1 MDIKDTLRFNYIDCP
16 TNQGKCISL
25 NMSLRTLFDA
35 VCPNDD
41 NFYQNL
47 SALSIEFDAPIVA
60 SPQDVKDYLELDSM
74 DFEEYDNSLD
84 AYSMRLERL
93 RTLSNLLCNL
103 ICGDIEFVDEKTG
116 KHGLKDPF
124 GNIVVPALFDSCRG
138 ADCVGEITS
147 YIIVEKNGKFYRTQ
161 RNGSGKLIDKDGY
174 DKIYLNGEVISGNKN
189 GMISLKTPDI
199 LIPCEMDWIAYD
211 NIYTI
216 IFGKDGKIGM
226 RDTYLHK
233 YVAPDYSAFDI
244 STLRFCHNG
253 VWGWIS
259 RKTGEFFTEPVGN
272 RYDVM
277 IAACNANSYLNHDD
291 KPVVEQEEKYI
302 SIEEMHK
309 QLLQRASEFKKTLKI
324 KLSSLIE
331 LPPIKLKKDYKAYT
345 RFVDAIRSLSLKNNK
360 LIVCSEDGNAPEM
373 HITYSKNEGRNV
385 YRLEWS
391 PRSNA
396 LAWRDV
402 ALKELNAFHQLLL
415 PGKDTFSMHFYR
427 DFTGRQVQTLAKFI
441 AYYYANI
448 GNVSEEKLV
457 LINTPAG
464 K

>member
-1 MDIKDTLRFNYIDCP
+1 M
-16 TNQGKCISL
+16 
-25 NMSLRTLFDA
+25 
-35 VCPNDD
+35 
-41 NFYQNL
+41 
-47 SALSIEFDAPIVA
+47 
-60 SPQDVKDYLELDSM
+60 
-74 DFEEYDNSLD
+74 
-84 AYSMRLERL
+84 AY
-93 RTLSNLLCNL
+93 
-103 ICGDIEFVDEKTG
+103 
-116 KHGLKDPF
+116 
-124 GNIVVPALFDSCRG
+124 
-138 ADCVGEITS
+138 
-147 YIIVEKNGKFYRTQ
+147 
-161 RNGSGKLIDKDGY
+161 
-174 DKIYLNGEVISGNKN
+174 
-189 GMISLKTPDI
+189 
-199 LIPCEMDWIAYD
+199 
-211 NIYTI
+211 
-216 IFGKDGKIGM
+216 
-226 RDTYLHK
+226 
-233 YVAPDYSAFDI
+233 
-244 STLRFCHNG
+244 
-253 VWGWIS
+253 
-259 RKTGEFFTEPVGN
+259 
-272 RYDVM
+272 
-277 IAACNANSYLNHDD
+277 
-291 KPVVEQEEKYI
+291 
-302 SIEEMHK
+302 
-309 QLLQRASEFKKTLKI
+309 